1 MHILS
6 MLDHKSRL
14 NCIYWYAIYLV
25 ICVRIDCTH
34 SRSRVTYFTGC
45 DTTRPGGGGGRPGV
59 GLSPMLLYRCWAGVG
74 PAGVAAWAVMGSWPG
89 AVCELFSPFEHAK
102 YQYLCK
108 NYHDHYYY
116 SWQSLVKAL
125 TYLFLN
131 SVLHWVRYEH
141 SIALVSKKSNHIM
154 YAIPQELVTLVS
166 HRGTDKYFFLQ
177 YPFTAAKY
185 LFFMYL
191 STICILNLLMFMW

>member
-45 DTTRPGGGGGRPGV
+45 DTTSPGGGGGRPGV
-59 GLSPMLLYRCWAGVG
+59 GLSPMLLYQCWASVG
-74 PAGVAAWAVMGSWPG
+74 PAGVAAWAVTGSWPG

-102 YQYLCK
+102 YQYLCNK
-108 NYHDHYYY
+108 ANLRDLIAATGLVIANWIQIVNFSARVTVKFDGWPQKTLGHFFYTTLSFVHHFKSIEEFKLDLQSRNAQFGWKLVICYHV
-116 SWQSLVKAL
+116 WL
-125 TYLFLN
+125 
-131 SVLHWVRYEH
+131 W
-141 SIALVSKKSNHIM
+141 
-154 YAIPQELVTLVS
+154 
-166 HRGTDKYFFLQ
+166 
-177 YPFTAAKY
+177 
-185 LFFMYL
+185 
-191 STICILNLLMFMW
+191 NLMDDLRKE

>member
-25 ICVRIDCTH
+25 ICVSIDCTH

-45 DTTRPGGGGGRPGV
+45 GTTRPGGGGGRPGV
-59 GLSPMLLYRCWAGVG
+59 GLSSMLSSRCWANVG
-74 PAGVAAWAVMGSWPG
+74 PAGVAAWAVTGSWSG

-108 NYHDHYYY
+108 IIIIIIRD
-116 SWQSLVKAL
+116 SPLSK
-125 TYLFLN
+125 
-131 SVLHWVRYEH
+131 HWLICFKL
-141 SIALVSKKSNHIM
+141 SPA
-154 YAIPQELVTLVS
+154 
-166 HRGTDKYFFLQ
+166 
-177 YPFTAAKY
+177 
-185 LFFMYL
+185 L
-191 STICILNLLMFMW
+191 STLWTQHCSGGRKKRATI